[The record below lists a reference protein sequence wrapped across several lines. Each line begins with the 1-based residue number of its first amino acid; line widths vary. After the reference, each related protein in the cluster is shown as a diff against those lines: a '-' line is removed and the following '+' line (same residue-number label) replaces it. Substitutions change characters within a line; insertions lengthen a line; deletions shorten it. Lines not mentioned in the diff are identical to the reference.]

1 MRGLAP
7 GPPHPYLGAAMS
19 FLSRFSPLRAFRDLR
34 SFLAS
39 RKPYEVGFMALAIAV
54 TWTVMLVFARDTHV
68 EPDYRE
74 PEIVYV
80 QNYKA
85 DRSDADIKAQQ
96 KLDLPEEQARKDA
109 IIEAQRKRQQ
119 QFKRIDDALNA
130 WGI

>member
-1 MRGLAP
+1 
-7 GPPHPYLGAAMS
+7 
-19 FLSRFSPLRAFRDLR
+19 
-34 SFLAS
+34 
-39 RKPYEVGFMALAIAV
+39 MALAIAV

-68 EPDYRE
+68 EPAYRE